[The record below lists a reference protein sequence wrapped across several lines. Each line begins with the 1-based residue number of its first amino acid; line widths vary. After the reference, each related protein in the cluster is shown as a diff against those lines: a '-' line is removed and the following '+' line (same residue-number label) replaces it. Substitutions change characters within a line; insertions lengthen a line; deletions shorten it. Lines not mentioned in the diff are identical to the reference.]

1 MKTENIA
8 VSVLKC
14 QILFAV
20 IQVIFFFVIFSDF
33 WRFSPFGQAKKIQW
47 VSPPYYHSKNKI
59 KLRHEQVNESIF
71 ALLFILFNLF
81 VSMELRSLYSSQGRG
96 ATELYIKFFL
106 HSFKN
111 SSILLVLKIVQS
123 RILFLIQAESEVTFH
138 LYVICVNSMFFFPHN

>member
-1 MKTENIA
+1 MSNPFRCDSSHFFLCNIFWFLE
-8 VSVLKC
+8 VLTFWSGKKNSVGLPTILPLKLNKP
-14 QILFAV
+14 I
-20 IQVIFFFVIFSDF
+20 
-33 WRFSPFGQAKKIQW
+33 
-47 VSPPYYHSKNKI
+47 KI